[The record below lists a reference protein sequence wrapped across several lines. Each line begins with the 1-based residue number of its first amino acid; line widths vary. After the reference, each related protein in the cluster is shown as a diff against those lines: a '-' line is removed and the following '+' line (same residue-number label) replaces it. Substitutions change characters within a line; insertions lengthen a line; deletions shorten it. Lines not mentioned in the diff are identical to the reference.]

1 MKNLQ
6 FILFLGV
13 SLFSFNTVNAAVY
26 DAGGTTT
33 RYVEDGSG
41 SYFYEDNEE
50 FYTTYTTDE
59 GIDGNAHSVDSAMA
73 SKGLG
78 NAGQG
83 SEQAF
88 LDAVVGG
95 SYSWEKTNLDDNWK
109 ATIVAEGVYGLDV
122 SEFGYLNFEGGY
134 FMLKFGDGG
143 TDEDSH
149 WIFENIPE
157 LNTLTWLASIQ
168 GNESRGRLSHFSLC
182 MSEDCLA
189 EETPIGNPVPVP
201 AAVWLFGSALLGLT
215 GFGRKKVA

>member
-13 SLFSFNTVNAAVY
+13 SLFSFNAVNAATY
-26 DAGGTTT
+26 DALGTTT
-33 RYVEDGSG
+33 TYVQGTDGSYIYEG
-41 SYFYEDNEE
+41 SAESYK
-50 FYTTYTTDE
+50 TYTTVD
-59 GIDGNAHSVDSAMA
+59 GIDGNKHSVDSAMA
-73 SKGLG
+73 SKDLSSS
-78 NAGQG
+78 GQE

-134 FMLKFGDGG
+134 FMLKFGGG